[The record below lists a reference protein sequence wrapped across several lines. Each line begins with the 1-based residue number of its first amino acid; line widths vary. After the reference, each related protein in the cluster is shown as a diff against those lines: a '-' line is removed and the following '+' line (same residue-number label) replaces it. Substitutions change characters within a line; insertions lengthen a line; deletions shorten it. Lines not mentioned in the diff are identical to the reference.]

1 AETRFSGE
9 QFRVFR
15 WRSPDRRMLM
25 YLEIVLA
32 REDHAKEV
40 QLFGLGPKLLERYKA
55 IFRKLYEEEKRLAV
69 RRDTWGLALGLVSNA
84 AFYGAY
90 AWIALSAIRGVITL
104 GQMTMYLLVFKQGQS
119 AVSSMLSAIGGMY
132 EDNLYL
138 SNLYEYLEQPP
149 RPRLGKATAGPR
161 PEAGLVFEHVT
172 FTYPGAETPAVS
184 DVSFEIR
191 PGESLA
197 LVGVNGSGK
206 TTLVKLL
213 AGLYE
218 PDSGRILYQGLPLS
232 DWEPGALRERIGIIF
247 QDFVRYQLKVGE
259 NIGVGDVRVFADAE
273 RWRVAATKGR
283 AHEFIET
290 LPETYDTPLGRW
302 FNK

>member
-1 AETRFSGE
+1 
-9 QFRVFR
+9 
-15 WRSPDRRMLM
+15 
-25 YLEIVLA
+25 
-32 REDHAKEV
+32 
-40 QLFGLGPKLLERYKA
+40 
-55 IFRKLYEEEKRLAV
+55 
-69 RRDTWGLALGLVSNA
+69 
-84 AFYGAY
+84 
-90 AWIALSAIRGVITL
+90 
-104 GQMTMYLLVFKQGQS
+104 
-119 AVSSMLSAIGGMY
+119 
-132 EDNLYL
+132 
-138 SNLYEYLEQPP
+138 
-149 RPRLGKATAGPR
+149 
-161 PEAGLVFEHVT
+161 
-172 FTYPGAETPAVS
+172 
-184 DVSFEIR
+184 SFEIR

-302 FNK
+302 FNKGQELSGGQLQRIALVRAFMRSSAEILVLDEPTAAMDAETAAEGFEHFRSMAEDKITILISHRFSTVRCAAKNARNDRGRR